1 MDSRKAAKS
10 GRVIEVVGN
19 YDARQGKP
27 AIEGERVKHWMALGG
42 RPSETVHN
50 LLVDAKV
57 ITGKKVNALNKK
69 SPIKK
74 EVPPEAPK
82 AEAAPEVAPAEAP
95 APAEEATPAA

>member
-1 MDSRKAAKS
+1 MVVMDSRKAAKS

-19 YDARQGKP
+19 YDARRGKP

-50 LLVDAKV
+50 LLIDAKV
-57 ITGKKVNALNKK
+57 ISGKKVNALNKK

-74 EVPPEAPK
+74 AEEAKPAEAPK
-82 AEAAPEVAPAEAP
+82 AEVAPE
-95 APAEEATPAA
+95 APAEESAPVA

>member
-19 YDARQGKP
+19 YDARRGKP
-27 AIEGERVKHWMALGG
+27 AIEGERVKHWMTLGG

-50 LLVDAKV
+50 LLIDAKV
-57 ITGKKVNALNKK
+57 ITGKKVNALHKK

-74 EVPPEAPK
+74 DVPPETPK
-82 AEAAPEVAPAEAP
+82 VESPAPEAPAE
-95 APAEEATPAA
+95 TPVT